1 MDGDTIIVQV
11 RPGYA
16 LREKLGWLDGD
27 ATRPVEVGADA
38 GLGALYAALGLDA
51 AMVAFATV
59 NNAYPPDGYT
69 LQSGDVVCVM
79 GHTVG
84 G

>member
-1 MDGDTIIVQV
+1 MDRDSITVQV

-27 ATRPVEVGADA
+27 ATRPVEVGAGG
-38 GLGALYAALGLDA
+38 GLDALYVALGLNA
-51 AMVAFATV
+51 EMGAFATV

-69 LQSGDVVCVM
+69 LQPGDVVRVM